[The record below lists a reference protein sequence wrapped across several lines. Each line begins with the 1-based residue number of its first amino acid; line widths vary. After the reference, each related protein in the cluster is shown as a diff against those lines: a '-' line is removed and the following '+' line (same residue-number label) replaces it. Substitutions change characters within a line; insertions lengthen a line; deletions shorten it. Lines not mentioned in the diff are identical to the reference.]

1 MCPREWS
8 PTANGRYRAMRY
20 GGIAATARQAVA
32 NAAAT
37 AGATNPTPCMCRAGA
52 AGAWIDMLCR
62 HLRPFTAPHASR
74 NNRSTLFQLPS
85 ICPLARRLPI
95 APSTV
100 DLRCACASPPQRRRC
115 SAIAA
120 FVAGPLHDVPA
131 SDSANMPRSLVRAE
145 RACHR
150 ALQHS
155 DGYALLQPIPQS
167 LEPACG
173 FQCWRGC
180 KPYHGI
186 TQNPSDRTVK
196 FA

>member
-1 MCPREWS
+1 MSCGRSRRLDRHALPAS
-8 PTANGRYRAMRY
+8 PSFHRATR
-20 GGIAATARQAVA
+20 TTQQPLDVV
-32 NAAAT
+32 
-37 AGATNPTPCMCRAGA
+37 
-52 AGAWIDMLCR
+52 
-62 HLRPFTAPHASR
+62 
-74 NNRSTLFQLPS
+74 QLPS

-120 FVAGPLHDVPA
+120 FVAGPWHDVPA

-180 KPYHGI
+180 KRYHGI
-186 TQNPSDRTVK
+186 TQELWGRTVQ
-196 FA
+196 FAQ